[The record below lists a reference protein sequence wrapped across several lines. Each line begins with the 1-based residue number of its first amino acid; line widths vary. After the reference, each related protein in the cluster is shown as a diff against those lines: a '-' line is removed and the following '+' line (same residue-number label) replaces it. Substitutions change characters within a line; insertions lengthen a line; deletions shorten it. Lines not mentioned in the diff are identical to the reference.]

1 MSGIT
6 ARARGTNN
14 ARGILLMIVAIFM
27 FSFLDAQAKY
37 LSQHLPVLQI
47 AWARNFGLLI
57 VVAVVF
63 WPRHGRAVLRSSRP
77 GLQLLRGIMVVLASV
92 LFLIALSLVP
102 LADVVAVSFV
112 APLVVTAMSSVILKE
127 RAGARRWIAVLVG
140 FAATMIIIRP
150 GLGVLHPAAF
160 LALGS
165 ASLFGLYLVMARFL
179 SDTDDAST
187 TLSYTAIA
195 GAVILTPVV
204 PFVWVWPASPLD
216 AAMLAG
222 LGLWGAAAE
231 FAMIKAFE
239 VAPGAVVAPFQ
250 YTMIVWATFYGFV
263 LFADLPDAWTLVG
276 AAILITSG
284 LYTFYREAPRV
295 SAKRAS
301 L

>member
-165 ASLFGLYLVMARFL
+165 ASLFGLYLGH
-179 SDTDDAST
+179 
-187 TLSYTAIA
+187 
-195 GAVILTPVV
+195 GA
-204 PFVWVWPASPLD
+204 
-216 AAMLAG
+216 
-222 LGLWGAAAE
+222 
-231 FAMIKAFE
+231 
-239 VAPGAVVAPFQ
+239 
-250 YTMIVWATFYGFV
+250 
-263 LFADLPDAWTLVG
+263 LPE
-276 AAILITSG
+276 
-284 LYTFYREAPRV
+284 RH
-295 SAKRAS
+295 
-301 L
+301 

>member
-1 MSGIT
+1 MSGIP

-14 ARGILLMIVAIFM
+14 ARGILLMLVAFFM
-27 FSFLDAQAKY
+27 FPFLDAQSKY

-47 AWARNFGLLI
+47 AWARSFGLLV

-77 GLQLLRGIMVVLASV
+77 GLQLLRGLMVVLSTI
-92 LFLIALSLVP
+92 LFLTALRFVP
-102 LADVVAVSFV
+102 LAEVVAMSFV
-112 APLVVTAMSSVILKE
+112 APLVVTALSGVLLKE
-127 RAGARRWIAVLVG
+127 RAGARRWIAVFVG

-150 GLGVLHPAAF
+150 GLGVMHPAAF
-160 LALGS
+160 LVLG
-165 ASLFGLYLVMARFL
+165 ATSLFALYQIMARFL

-195 GAVILTPVV
+195 GAVILSLVV

-222 LGLWGAAAE
+222 LGLWAAAAE
-231 FAMIKAFE
+231 FAVIKAFE
-239 VAPGAVVAPFQ
+239 AAPGPVVAPFQ
-250 YTMIVWATFYGFV
+250 YTSIVWATFYGFV

-276 AAILITSG
+276 AAVLIASG
-284 LYTFYREAPRV
+284 LYSFHREAPRV
-295 SAKRAS
+295 STLS
-301 L
+301 G